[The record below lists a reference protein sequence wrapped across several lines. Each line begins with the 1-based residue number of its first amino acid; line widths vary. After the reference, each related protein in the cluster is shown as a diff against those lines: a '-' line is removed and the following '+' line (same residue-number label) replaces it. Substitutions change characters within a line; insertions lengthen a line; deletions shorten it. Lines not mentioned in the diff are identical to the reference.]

1 LTFSDEAFYAE
12 IIGCIGFFWGFA
24 LPDFLFLI
32 LKKMFLKAK
41 PSLDAKK
48 RKRELLA
55 EKKTQDS
62 DAEQPKLE
70 Q

>member
-1 LTFSDEAFYAE
+1 
-12 IIGCIGFFWGFA
+12 
-24 LPDFLFLI
+24 
-32 LKKMFLKAK
+32 MFLKAK